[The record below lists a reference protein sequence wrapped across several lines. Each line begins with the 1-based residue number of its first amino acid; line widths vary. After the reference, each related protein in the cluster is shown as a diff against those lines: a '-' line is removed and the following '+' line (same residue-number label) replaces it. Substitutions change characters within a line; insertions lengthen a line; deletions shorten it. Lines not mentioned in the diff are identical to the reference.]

1 MADLLGIATSGL
13 LAFQRALDTT
23 GNNVANAAT
32 PGYSRQRVEL
42 GTQLP
47 QGTGN
52 GFIGNGVEVNSVQ
65 RMYDQFLTGRLR
77 SSTSSSSGLDMYSEL
92 AGRVSNLLGD
102 TQAGLNGGVQGFF
115 NAVQE
120 VADDPTSVPAR
131 QVMLSE
137 AESLRTRFR
146 FLDRQL
152 AALGTEVD
160 RQTTSLTS
168 QVSSLAQSIASMNE
182 EIVIATGNA
191 GGQPPNDLLDKRDQ
205 LLQELSKLVSI
216 DVLEQDDGSVNVSIG
231 NGQPLVTRFSSAR
244 LTVAP
249 SEYDASRMEIA
260 FQVGSNAVTI
270 TDTIHGGKLGGLVDF
285 RNEILDPARNSV
297 GRIGVVFSS
306 EFNAQHTLGMDLT
319 GNLGTAMF
327 SSSVPEV
334 LPSTNNSGT
343 GTVSVTYD
351 ATNPG
356 ALTAEDYILAFDGS
370 NYSLT
375 RISDGVAVPM
385 SGAGTGANPFQAD
398 GLSIVVGGAPAA
410 SDRVLIRP
418 TRNGARDFDVL
429 VTDAQNIAAAAPV
442 SVSEATDANGL
453 PTNSGTGSFKLTGI
467 GSGFGAPGAGI
478 TFTYDAVNLR
488 FNYTGDANGTIN
500 YDPATDSGTTFT
512 VAGISFSVRSTPGD
526 GDQFKIAA
534 NTNGVGDNG
543 NALLL
548 AGLQTTGILDGGNNS
563 FESAYAKS
571 IAEAG
576 VRTRQAEIDGE
587 AQKALL
593 AQAVESRESM
603 SGVNLDEE
611 AANLLRFQQQY
622 QAMAQVIRV
631 ADSLFESLLGAVRR

>member
-23 GNNVANAAT
+23 GNNISNAAT
-32 PGYSRQRVEL
+32 PGYSRQRVQL

-52 GFIGNGVEVNSVQ
+52 GFIGSGVEVNTVE

-77 SSTSSSSGLDMYSEL
+77 STSSSSGGLEIYGQM

-102 TQAGLNGGVQGFF
+102 AQAGLNAGLQGFF

-137 AESLRTRFR
+137 AESLRTRFQ
-146 FLDRQL
+146 FLDNQL

-168 QVSSLAQSIASMNE
+168 QVSRLAQSIASMNE

-205 LLQELSKLVSI
+205 LLQDLSGLVSI

-231 NGQPLVTRFSSAR
+231 NGQPLVTRFSSAT
-244 LTVAP
+244 LTVVP
-249 SEYDASRMEIA
+249 NEYDASRMEIA
-260 FQVGSNAVTI
+260 FQVGNNAVTI

-306 EFNAQHTLGMDLT
+306 EFNMQHALGMDLA
-319 GNLGTAMF
+319 GNMGTAMF

-334 LPSTNNSGT
+334 LPSTNNTGS

-351 ATNPG
+351 SANPG
-356 ALTAEDYILAFDGS
+356 ALTAEDYILAFDGA

-375 RISDGVAVPM
+375 RVSDGVAVPM
-385 SGAGTGANPFQAD
+385 SGAGTVANPFQAD
-398 GLSIVVGGAPAA
+398 GISIVVGGAPAA
-410 SDRVLIRP
+410 ADRVLIRP

-429 VTDAQNIAAAAPV
+429 TTDVQNIAAAAPV
-442 SVSEATDANGL
+442 TVAEATDVNGL
-453 PTNSGTGSFKLTGI
+453 PVNTGNGAFQLAGV
-467 GSGFGAPGAGI
+467 GSGFGALSAGI
-478 TFTYDAVNLR
+478 TFTYDAANQR
-488 FNYTGDANGTIN
+488 FTYTGDATGTIN

-512 VAGISFSVRSTPGD
+512 VAGIGFSVTGTPAN
-526 GDQFKIAA
+526 GDQLTITGNA
-534 NTNGVGDNG
+534 NGVGDNG

-548 AGLQTTGILDGGNNS
+548 AGMQTAGILDGGNNS

-587 AQKALL
+587 AQQALH
-593 AQAVESRESM
+593 AQAVESREAM

-631 ADSLFESLLGAVRR
+631 ADSLFESLLGAVGR